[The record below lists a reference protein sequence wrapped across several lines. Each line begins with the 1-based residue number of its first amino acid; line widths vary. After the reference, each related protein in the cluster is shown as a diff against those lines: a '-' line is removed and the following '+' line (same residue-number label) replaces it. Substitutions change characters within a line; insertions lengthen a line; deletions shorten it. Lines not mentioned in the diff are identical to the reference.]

1 MSTIN
6 LAYQENGATLS
17 SPDFTTEAVPAR
29 KVTDLPFS
37 KVGAK
42 ARIARV
48 LDKHGLVGDY
58 RDVTR

>member
-48 LDKHGLVGDY
+48 LDKHG
-58 RDVTR
+58 R